1 MGVQIRC
8 LKSSMCAWHVSTS
21 QQSKSLACRERRVA
35 SSASARARVS
45 REIRRPCLRMYS
57 KLALSSRL
65 LTVIPGIAS
74 LSLRGISRITEK
86 YVKKEGREEAEAHGR
101 AEVSPGAKDAQS

>member
-1 MGVQIRC
+1 V
-8 LKSSMCAWHVSTS
+8 
-21 QQSKSLACRERRVA
+21 
-35 SSASARARVS
+35 RARVF
-45 REIRRPCLRMYS
+45 REIRKSRPRMYS

-86 YVKKEGREEAEAHGR
+86 YVKKESREVAEAHGR
-101 AEVSPGAKDAQS
+101 ASRRSEGRAIVAQGGF